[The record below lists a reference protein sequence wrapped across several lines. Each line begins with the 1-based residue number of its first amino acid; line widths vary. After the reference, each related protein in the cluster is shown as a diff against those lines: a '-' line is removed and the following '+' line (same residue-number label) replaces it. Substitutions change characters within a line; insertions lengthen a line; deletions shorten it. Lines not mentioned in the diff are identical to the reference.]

1 MKKRLISVSLAL
13 MFELAINAPAIA
25 GFDEGVDA
33 HQAGNFATALRE
45 FRPLAK
51 NGEPASQF
59 SLGVMYA
66 NGQGVAQDYKEAV
79 NWYRKAAEQGDER
92 AQYNL
97 GVMYAIGQGVAP
109 PCQYDLRH
117 LPLGN

>member
-1 MKKRLISVSLAL
+1 
-13 MFELAINAPAIA
+13 
-25 GFDEGVDA
+25 
-33 HQAGNFATALRE
+33 
-45 FRPLAK
+45 
-51 NGEPASQF
+51 
-59 SLGVMYA
+59 MYA